1 MYGVFENSNTL
12 SFTCITFCYH
22 ILRCNENDQR
32 AKQLNV
38 VSETSLLFFRLT
50 SRYMIS
56 TQERLEEKL
65 IQTYMRLIVEVLI
78 PAPDPLNS
86 IITT

>member
-1 MYGVFENSNTL
+1 
-12 SFTCITFCYH
+12 
-22 ILRCNENDQR
+22 
-32 AKQLNV
+32 
-38 VSETSLLFFRLT
+38 
-50 SRYMIS
+50 MIS
-56 TQERLEEKL
+56 TQERLEKL

>member
-1 MYGVFENSNTL
+1 
-12 SFTCITFCYH
+12 
-22 ILRCNENDQR
+22 
-32 AKQLNV
+32 
-38 VSETSLLFFRLT
+38 
-50 SRYMIS
+50 MIS